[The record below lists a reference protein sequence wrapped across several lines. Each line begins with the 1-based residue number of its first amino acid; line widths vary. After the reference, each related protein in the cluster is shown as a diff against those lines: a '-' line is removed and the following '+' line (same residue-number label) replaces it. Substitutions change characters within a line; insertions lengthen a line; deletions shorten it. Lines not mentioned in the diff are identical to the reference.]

1 MDADD
6 LTKARAMFTA
16 LPAELQDGIKAM
28 AADSEQRANLATM
41 LAPFGLTLAEIDEVL
56 GGE

>member
-1 MDADD
+1 
-6 LTKARAMFTA
+6 MFTA